1 MLVYIKTKNYYF
13 AWREGLSLDEVIES
27 VLEGSRS
34 QTKVKTGIILAIL
47 LCIYFDKCSC
57 L

>member
-34 QTKVKTGIILAIL
+34 QTKVKTGIILAAL
-47 LCIYFDKCSC
+47 R
-57 L
+57 